1 MDPPAELLQ
10 HRRVSAAYAA
20 GFATSLSLIVAIGA
34 QNAFVLRQGLARQH
48 VLAVCG
54 FCALADALLISAGIL
69 GLGRLSEAA
78 PWALPALR
86 WGGAAFLAWYGIR
99 SLRAA
104 WAGSG
109 ALTANGGARRSLG
122 ATLLTA
128 AALTFL
134 NPHVYLDTVLLIG
147 AVAARWPD
155 RQAFAIGAISASFAF
170 FFALGYGARLLA
182 PVFARRSAWR
192 VLDSAIGALMLVLAA
207 SLVTGG

>member
-1 MDPPAELLQ
+1 MNPAL
-10 HRRVSAAYAA
+10 AA

-48 VLAVCG
+48 VLAVCA
-54 FCALADALLISAGIL
+54 FCAAADAALISLGVA
-69 GLGRLSEAA
+69 GLGRLGAAA
-78 PWALPALR
+78 PWALPAMR
-86 WGGAAFLAWYGIR
+86 WGGAAFLIWYGLR
-99 SLRAA
+99 SLRSA
-104 WAGSG
+104 WRGGG
-109 ALTANGGARRSLG
+109 ALTAAGAKGRGLG

-155 RQAFAIGAISASFAF
+155 RQAFAIGAITASFVF

-182 PVFARRSAWR
+182 PVFARPSAWR
-192 VLDSAIGALMLVLAA
+192 ILDTGIGLLMLALAA
-207 SLVTGG
+207 GLVSGS